1 MATVKKTSR
10 PTRRKRE
17 VSPMPVVL
25 RNVPSGYD
33 WGWYS
38 REEPRMHLQVVD
50 KKHAYLH
57 YKVWLEDRAKR
68 IFEPA
73 VDMPPKILKKL
84 ENEIRVKRS
93 SIEME
98 WVGLMIAKGWLR
110 HRLSDLILTLT
121 AYPGT
126 PNQFE
131 RKVDLAPH
139 MSPEEQARFKPGDVG
154 LNHEF
159 AVIELWPARHESRRP
174 FILIPPI
181 LWQD

>member
-1 MATVKKTSR
+1 MANTKK
-10 PTRRKRE
+10 PPVLTRTKRE
-17 VSPMPVVL
+17 GKPMPAVL
-25 RNVPSGYD
+25 RNVPAGYD

-57 YKVWLEDRAKR
+57 YKVWLEDKAKR
-68 IFEPA
+68 VFEP
-73 VDMPPKILKKL
+73 VGDVPPKILKKL
-84 ENEIRVKRS
+84 RDEIRLKRA

-98 WVGLMIAKGWLR
+98 WVDLMIGKGWLR
-110 HRLSDLILTLT
+110 HRLADLTLILT

-126 PNQFE
+126 ASQFE
-131 RKVDLAPH
+131 RRVDLAPH
-139 MSPEEQARFKPGDVG
+139 LSPEEQARFKPADVG
-154 LNHEF
+154 LNQEF